1 MTGEY
6 IDEATTSDH
15 SCSCDLVSDMS
26 ALAANSILVDQ
37 SFSLQKLPHPKP
49 SSGDYTDLNSHT
61 NLSFLSTLTNHR
73 PPVEQCP
80 HSTLEYLDELSA
92 ATQTVGPSP
101 ANDKDNTYIQSTS
114 ETGEY
119 TDLSASG
126 KFISS
131 SEQILSHSSVNN
143 TSSTFFPSSQHVC
156 RPTSTIGEY
165 LTDYLS
171 TAEQISTEQ
180 INTTNGTKS
189 LDIFNS
195 SIEDKALQVNKNG
208 YVEESEI

>member
-49 SSGDYTDLNSHT
+49 SSGDYTDLNSHA
-61 NLSFLSTLTNHR
+61 NLSFLSTLTDHR
-73 PPVEQCP
+73 P
-80 HSTLEYLDELSA
+80 LEYLDELSA

-131 SEQILSHSSVNN
+131 SEQILCHSSVNN

-171 TAEQISTEQ
+171 TAEHISTEQ